1 MTIITGRTWILSQA
15 GHVNSAFQIPAR
27 GVGQQKARI
36 VMGGRANQYL
46 EDAMRWIHTI
56 ITILF
61 VTATFLFA
69 AQNLQIV
76 TLSFLGFSA
85 RVPVAL
91 RDRLPPWHDGGRQP
105 FGAAPPINCKITFP
119 DSGRP

>member
-1 MTIITGRTWILSQA
+1 
-15 GHVNSAFQIPAR
+15 V
-27 GVGQQKARI
+27 RI
-36 VMGGRANQYL
+36 AMDGRANQYL

-56 ITILF
+56 IIILF

-91 RDRLPPWHDGGRQP
+91 LVVIVYLLGTMTGDSLLALLRQSIAKSRFRIP
-105 FGAAPPINCKITFP
+105 A
-119 DSGRP
+119 RP